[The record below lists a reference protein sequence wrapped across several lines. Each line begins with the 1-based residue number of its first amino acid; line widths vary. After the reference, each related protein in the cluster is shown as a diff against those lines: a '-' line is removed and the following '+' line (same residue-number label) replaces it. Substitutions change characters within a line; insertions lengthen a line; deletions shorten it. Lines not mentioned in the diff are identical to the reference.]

1 MSCIVVSFRGERRDV
16 VVDRVDD
23 DPETNYFSA
32 EWRFDG
38 LSPEDHDAL
47 SITDEEEEAI
57 LSVIAAARWE
67 DET

>member
-1 MSCIVVSFRGERRDV
+1 MCFEVTFRGEKRDV

-23 DPETNYFSA
+23 DPETNSFSA

-47 SITDEEEEAI
+47 GITDEEEAAI
-57 LSVIAAARWE
+57 LSIIAADHRE
-67 DET
+67 DDA